1 VSVWTTGPISVR
13 VDDDVRA
20 ARTTQKKIVVWRH
33 LKIAQN
39 TLHVCQMG
47 LPRVMHVQTD
57 LLHDVDDVGS
67 CENQVLESY
76 CKVSELR
83 DVLNRRP

>member
-1 VSVWTTGPISVR
+1 
-13 VDDDVRA
+13 
-20 ARTTQKKIVVWRH
+20 
-33 LKIAQN
+33 
-39 TLHVCQMG
+39 MG

-67 CENQVLESY
+67 CEYQVLESY